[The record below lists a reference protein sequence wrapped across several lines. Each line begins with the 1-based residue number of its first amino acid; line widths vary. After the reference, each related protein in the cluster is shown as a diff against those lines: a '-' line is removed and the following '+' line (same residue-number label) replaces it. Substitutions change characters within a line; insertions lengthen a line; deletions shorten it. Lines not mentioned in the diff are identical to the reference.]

1 MNTYAKFMREA
12 KSMAGNEIHRA
23 KIKKAITSYE
33 IQVDG
38 MKKQQ
43 FQDWNAAREVAA
55 GIKNEVLAN
64 LPEMLQEFEEK
75 LTSRGATVLWA
86 ENAEQARHYIEEII
100 SRHNARKVV
109 KSKSMTT
116 EEIELNEY
124 LESRGIENWESDLGE
139 LIVQLADEK
148 PYHIVTPAMHKSKQ
162 EIARLFVEKLG
173 IEYTENA
180 EELTMA
186 ARAHLRRAF
195 VTADIGITGANFII
209 AEEGAI
215 VMTEN
220 EGNGRLGMACPKVHI
235 AIAGIEKMLPRLAD
249 LSLFLPLLTTSGTGQ
264 QLTGYNSI
272 VRGPKSA
279 AEPDGPEEMIVIL
292 LDNGRSNIYA
302 QDHFREVLR
311 CIRCGA
317 CLNACP
323 VFRSVGGHTYA
334 TTYQGPVG
342 SIITPQ
348 LRGMAA
354 WQHLAHACSLC
365 GACTEVCPV
374 GIDLHPLLL
383 ETRWQADKEHAASK
397 KWQFAIKMWSKI
409 IPSRKVIDT
418 FRPLMKIFLPLA
430 KPFLSANQKKRI
442 PTMAKK
448 SFAQMWENNESTR

>member
-1 MNTYAKFMREA
+1 MNNYSHFLKEA
-12 KSMAGNEIHRA
+12 KTMAANETHRL

-33 IQVDG
+33 TQVAA

-43 FQDWNAAREVAA
+43 FSDWREARDVAT
-55 GIKNEVLAN
+55 GIKNEVLEN
-64 LPEMLQEFEEK
+64 LPDLLQQFEEK
-75 LTSRGATVLWA
+75 LTSRGAKVLWA
-86 ENAEQARHYIEEII
+86 ENAEQARNYIGEII
-100 SRHNARKVV
+100 ARHNARKVV

-124 LESRGIENWESDLGE
+124 LEKLGIENWESDLGE
-139 LIVQLADEK
+139 LIVQLAGEK
-148 PYHIVTPAMHKSKQ
+148 PYHIVTPAMHKSKS
-162 EIARLFVEKLG
+162 EIASLFVEKLG

-186 ARAHLRRAF
+186 ARAHLRKAF

-209 AEEGAI
+209 ADEGAI

-249 LSLFLPLLTTSGTGQ
+249 LSLFLPLLSTSGTGQ
-264 QLTGYNSI
+264 QLTGYNSF

-279 AEPDGPEEMIVIL
+279 TEPDGPEEMIVIL
-292 LDNGRSNIYA
+292 LDNGRSGIYR
-302 QDHFREVLR
+302 QEKFQHVLR

-323 VFRSVGGHTYA
+323 VFRTVGGHTYA
-334 TTYQGPVG
+334 TTYQGPIG

-348 LRGMAA
+348 LRGMGE

-374 GIDLHPLLL
+374 GIDLHHLLL
-383 ETRWQADKEHAASK
+383 ETRWQAEQEDAASK
-397 KWQFAIKMWSKI
+397 KWHFAIQMWSKVI
-409 IPSRKVIDT
+409 TKRKMVDAL
-418 FRPLMKIFLPLA
+418 RPLLKLFIPVV
-430 KPFLSANQKKRI
+430 KPFMSANQQKRL
-442 PTMAKK
+442 PEMAKK
-448 SFAQMWENNESTR
+448 SFAQMWEKNEFSR